1 MNYSYKLFLLTYLF
15 KKKKILYNSVF
26 FASMLANSRSK
37 IAEMNEQVMY
47 RWCIYDV
54 YRISFNYVEMSNMKR
69 KLIKKI
75 RIIDNAIWKWFS
87 TDQCKENSHTCVFFL
102 CYFYFWSYYIYI
114 FIVVTILLKYL
125 HKSLSSC
132 QVFSQHMLIKQLE

>member
-15 KKKKILYNSVF
+15 KKKILYNSVF

-87 TDQCKENSHTCVFFL
+87 TDQCEENSHTCVFFL
-102 CYFYFWSYYIYI
+102 RYFYFWSYYINI